1 MIDGL
6 HLGADELAQIRAIL
20 ALHLPPATKV
30 SVFGSRAG
38 GKPKPWSDL
47 DLLIETGT
55 PLDLAVLAALAE
67 AFDDSALPW
76 KVDIVDKHA
85 LDPSFATKIAVQ
97 SLTL

>member
-1 MIDGL
+1 MNDGL
-6 HLGADELAQIRAIL
+6 HLNADELAQIRAIL
-20 ALHLPPATKV
+20 ALHLPPATTVK
-30 SVFGSRAG
+30 VFGSRAG

-47 DLLIETGT
+47 DLLIETGAA
-55 PLDLAVLAALAE
+55 LDLTVLAALAE

-85 LDPSFATKIAVQ
+85 LDPGFAAKIAAQ